1 MFIVCNQDHFS
12 IIHNPPSEVL
22 KPHHYRGGNATLYQ
36 IIKIPSVFFL
46 QVMALPLSHAS
57 NILLLLIKTANIN
70 IAQYIHTGLDKEITK
85 LFLNTSKHNESGN
98 IISPIF
104 VILTAKKYRKFLAV
118 T

>member
-1 MFIVCNQDHFS
+1 MSHFTKS
-12 IIHNPPSEVL
+12 L
-22 KPHHYRGGNATLYQ
+22 KFLAY
-36 IIKIPSVFFL
+36 FFCKSWHSRH
-46 QVMALPLSHAS
+46 SHAS
-57 NILLLLIKTANIN
+57 NILLLLIRTANIN

-85 LFLNTSKHNESGN
+85 FFSNTSKHNESGN